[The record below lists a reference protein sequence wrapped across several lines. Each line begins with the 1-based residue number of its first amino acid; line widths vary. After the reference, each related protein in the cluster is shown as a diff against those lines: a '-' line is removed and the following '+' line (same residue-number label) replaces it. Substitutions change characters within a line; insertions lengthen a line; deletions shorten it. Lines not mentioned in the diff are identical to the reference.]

1 MSYQLNLATIG
12 NKIQNSI
19 NEQCDIILSSATD
32 LLCNLDSNSNI
43 ENSPYKQN
51 IQGISLMLF
60 SEDMVENLCANKIK
74 LFSNIKDYTERK
86 KLIEKE
92 VLSINIPFEAHCTN
106 TLHYLIYD
114 GLSQSESSLL
124 ELLYKHNPY
133 PCALVGGGSSGNMD
147 FSGTFIFYNG
157 EILKNQA
164 LSIHVQFKPKYR
176 FDLMKSQNFNPQSNI
191 TFTILDASLYDRTVR
206 EFIDKKTFQSINAV
220 EALCNYFNCT
230 FEELKNKMQ
239 EYTFAL
245 KIGEDYLISPME
257 INPDKTL
264 FSYCDIE
271 SAQELSLL
279 KKTNFIEAIKKDYEK
294 FSLNKPKPL
303 GAIFNDCILRRLHN
317 KEYLNQIHFND
328 FPIVGFSSFGEIY
341 GVGIAKSLVA
351 IFFYE
356 VENFN
361 DFKPRYLKT
370 FIQKYSDF
378 KYYYLNIRA
387 QKLEMTN
394 EINKIILNQ
403 LKQNTSEIDKNT
415 SIFKEIF
422 EELENIRRSLTTIS
436 ESFTNFTNYL
446 EYNLY
451 QSEEKMNLEK
461 EVQSSLKNIDQLN
474 SILDLISGIA
484 EQTSLLSLNAGIEA
498 ARAGKLGRGFAVVAD
513 EVRKL
518 SENTQMGLG
527 EMEGAIKLVIQTI
540 QSIAKSSNS
549 STQEMNFIRDKSNE
563 FSKIISNLINSGKE
577 ISDKLEQRS
586 NVSEDFEKNV
596 NQLKCYEDVLAKL
609 NQY

>member
-1 MSYQLNLATIG
+1 MY
-12 NKIQNSI
+12 
-19 NEQCDIILSSATD
+19 
-32 LLCNLDSNSNI
+32 
-43 ENSPYKQN
+43 
-51 IQGISLMLF
+51 
-60 SEDMVENLCANKIK
+60 
-74 LFSNIKDYTERK
+74 
-86 KLIEKE
+86 
-92 VLSINIPFEAHCTN
+92 
-106 TLHYLIYD
+106 
-114 GLSQSESSLL
+114 
-124 ELLYKHNPY
+124 
-133 PCALVGGGSSGNMD
+133 
-147 FSGTFIFYNG
+147 
-157 EILKNQA
+157 
-164 LSIHVQFKPKYR
+164 
-176 FDLMKSQNFNPQSNI
+176 
-191 TFTILDASLYDRTVR
+191 
-206 EFIDKKTFQSINAV
+206 
-220 EALCNYFNCT
+220 
-230 FEELKNKMQ
+230 
-239 EYTFAL
+239 
-245 KIGEDYLISPME
+245 
-257 INPDKTL
+257 
-264 FSYCDIE
+264 
-271 SAQELSLL
+271 L
-279 KKTNFIEAIKKDYEK
+279 KKASQQRT
-294 FSLNKPKPL
+294 
-303 GAIFNDCILRRLHN
+303 
-317 KEYLNQIHFND
+317 LNQIHFND

-446 EYNLY
+446 EYNFY

-527 EMEGAIKLVIQTI
+527 EMEGAIKLVIQTK
-540 QSIAKSSNS
+540 SIAKSSNS
-549 STQEMNFIRDKSNE
+549 STQEMNFIRDKSDE

-596 NQLKCYEDVLAKL
+596 NQLKCYEDVLTKL
-609 NQY
+609 NQH